1 MEKTK
6 TSPLSFIK
14 KWCYDK
20 RLYFLVFFL
29 PVAIMFSAY
38 AFFKIHPIGDSSVLV
53 LDLNGQMF
61 HFCLA
66 HLLILYRCKETV
78 PSPYQ

>member
-38 AFFKIHPIGDSSVLV
+38 AFFKIHPIGDLS
-53 LDLNGQMF
+53 
-61 HFCLA
+61 
-66 HLLILYRCKETV
+66 LIHI
-78 PSPYQ
+78 

>member
-38 AFFKIHPIGDSSVLV
+38 AFFKIHPIGDIPS
-53 LDLNGQMF
+53 
-61 HFCLA
+61 A
-66 HLLILYRCKETV
+66 PLLSPILLLKNN
-78 PSPYQ
+78 

>member
-20 RLYFLVFFL
+20 RLYFFVFFL

-53 LDLNGQMF
+53 L
-61 HFCLA
+61 
-66 HLLILYRCKETV
+66 I
-78 PSPYQ
+78 